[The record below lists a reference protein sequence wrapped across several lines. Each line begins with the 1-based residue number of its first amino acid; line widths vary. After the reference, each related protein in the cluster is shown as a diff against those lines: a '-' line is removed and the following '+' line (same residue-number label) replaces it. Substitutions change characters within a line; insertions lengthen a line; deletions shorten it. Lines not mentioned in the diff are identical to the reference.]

1 MPRTSKNK
9 FEIINDEIH
18 ISKEG
23 WPLIGLTTYRE
34 DYYEELTSKTWTLT
48 KANSETDDKGYLS
61 NKTLG
66 LLHRYIVAKWY
77 GQDVLDTMTQ
87 KGFVVDHLNNNHTD
101 CRISNLEFLKKA
113 YNTAKGQAF
122 DVDSKMMEHHIAV
135 NIFKDFSTG
144 CYQITIGCNDDIVG
158 ETKDGKKYHITAI
171 MLLYDC
177 DYSIVV
183 NDAENIYDARS
194 RGRVSIH
201 KVAASVSRVIRS
213 FKIAIT
219 KRNLEY
225 GKSWY
230 GLAVALELGFTF
242 TICSLDSSFNLCDS
256 LCVGLR
262 DNQADTILRS
272 ATVDGLRFPDVGV
285 APACVRTS
293 DNLHG
298 ICHFCIFTHYH
309 IPP

>member
-9 FEIINDEIH
+9 FEIINNEIH

-113 YNTAKGQAF
+113 YNTAKRQAF

-183 NDAENIYDARS
+183 NDAENILRVYETK
-194 RGRVSIH
+194 GRIDVTKTYACDV
-201 KVAASVSRVIRS
+201 KVRKAIDIQLTEEEKNGAVVIRDG
-213 FKIAIT
+213 IPYLI
-219 KRNLEY
+219 
-225 GKSWY
+225 
-230 GLAVALELGFTF
+230 LGTGNTF
-242 TICSLDSSFNLCDS
+242 LNS
-256 LCVGLR
+256 V
-262 DNQADTILRS
+262 
-272 ATVDGLRFPDVGV
+272 
-285 APACVRTS
+285 
-293 DNLHG
+293 
-298 ICHFCIFTHYH
+298 HFEKGWQ
-309 IPP
+309 PPEKK

>member
-101 CRISNLEFLKKA
+101 CRISNLGFLKKA

-135 NIFKDFSTG
+135 NIFKDFPTC

-183 NDAENIYDARS
+183 NDAENILRVYETE
-194 RGRVSIH
+194 GRIDVTKTYACDV
-201 KVAASVSRVIRS
+201 KVR
-213 FKIAIT
+213 KAIDIQLT
-219 KRNLEY
+219 
-225 GKSWY
+225 
-230 GLAVALELGFTF
+230 
-242 TICSLDSSFNLCDS
+242 
-256 LCVGLR
+256 
-262 DNQADTILRS
+262 
-272 ATVDGLRFPDVGV
+272 
-285 APACVRTS
+285 
-293 DNLHG
+293 
-298 ICHFCIFTHYH
+298 
-309 IPP
+309 

>member
-48 KANSETDDKGYLS
+48 KANSETNDKGYLS

-135 NIFKDFSTG
+135 IKEIDRVNREVEHIRETELLNKMGFPENWKNITR
-144 CYQITIGCNDDIVG
+144 
-158 ETKDGKKYHITAI
+158 YH
-171 MLLYDC
+171 L
-177 DYSIVV
+177 
-183 NDAENIYDARS
+183 
-194 RGRVSIH
+194 
-201 KVAASVSRVIRS
+201 K
-213 FKIAIT
+213 
-219 KRNLEY
+219 
-225 GKSWY
+225 
-230 GLAVALELGFTF
+230 
-242 TICSLDSSFNLCDS
+242 
-256 LCVGLR
+256 
-262 DNQADTILRS
+262 
-272 ATVDGLRFPDVGV
+272 
-285 APACVRTS
+285 
-293 DNLHG
+293 
-298 ICHFCIFTHYH
+298 
-309 IPP
+309 

>member
-171 MLLYDC
+171 MLLLTL
-177 DYSIVV
+177 
-183 NDAENIYDARS
+183 
-194 RGRVSIH
+194 H
-201 KVAASVSRVIRS
+201 
-213 FKIAIT
+213 
-219 KRNLEY
+219 
-225 GKSWY
+225 
-230 GLAVALELGFTF
+230 
-242 TICSLDSSFNLCDS
+242 
-256 LCVGLR
+256 LR
-262 DNQADTILRS
+262 
-272 ATVDGLRFPDVGV
+272 
-285 APACVRTS
+285 
-293 DNLHG
+293 
-298 ICHFCIFTHYH
+298 
-309 IPP
+309 

>member
-144 CYQITIGCNDDIVG
+144 YGGVDGGLLAEFSEPENFIGNLVVG
-158 ETKDGKKYHITAI
+158 FFA
-171 MLLYDC
+171 
-177 DYSIVV
+177 
-183 NDAENIYDARS
+183 
-194 RGRVSIH
+194 
-201 KVAASVSRVIRS
+201 
-213 FKIAIT
+213 
-219 KRNLEY
+219 
-225 GKSWY
+225 
-230 GLAVALELGFTF
+230 LGFPDKLLLQGHQLLVDVLNG
-242 TICSLDSSFNLCDS
+242 S
-256 LCVGLR
+256 GL
-262 DNQADTILRS
+262 
-272 ATVDGLRFPDVGV
+272 
-285 APACVRTS
+285 
-293 DNLHG
+293 
-298 ICHFCIFTHYH
+298 
-309 IPP
+309 